1 MQVND
6 KSVSIN
12 NNNILNDIC
21 AQIIKRSSET
31 STRIEKMEIL
41 VEELHRSLDY
51 YFWVGFY
58 YPKDTDMTIGPSAGP
73 PACASIGYDGVCGKS
88 YKENKTIIVPDID
101 KFPGHITCDPKSKSE
116 MVIPVRDSEN
126 NLFAVLDVDSDDL
139 DAFNETDAALLEN
152 LLYQLFTSK
161 N

>member
-1 MQVND
+1 MQITDN
-6 KSVSIN
+6 SVSIN
-12 NNNILNDIC
+12 NNNILNGIC
-21 AQIIKRSSET
+21 AQIIKRSSGS

-58 YPKDTDMTIGPSAGP
+58 YPNDTDMTIGPSAGP

-101 KFPGHITCDPKSKSE
+101 KFPGHIACDPNSKSE

-126 NLFAVLDVDSDDL
+126 KLFAVLDVDSDNL
-139 DAFNETDAALLEN
+139 DAFNENDAALLEK
-152 LLYQLFTSK
+152 LLYQLFTAQK
-161 N
+161 

>member
-1 MQVND
+1 MQASEN
-6 KSVSIN
+6 SVSIN
-12 NNNILNDIC
+12 NNNILNNIC
-21 AQIIKRSSET
+21 AQIIDSSNST

-41 VEELHRSLDY
+41 VEELYKSLDY

-73 PACASIGYDGVCGKS
+73 PACASIGYEGVCGKS

-101 KFPGHITCDPKSKSE
+101 KFPGHIVCDPRSKSE

-126 NLFAVLDVDSDDL
+126 NLFALLDVDSDNL
-139 DAFNETDAALLEN
+139 NAFTESDAALLED
-152 LLYQLFTSK
+152 LLYQLFTAQK
-161 N
+161 